1 MNSEYAPTRR
11 ASKIADWLEV
21 TALTRGRPLTLA
33 LLEALGTT
41 HGYSAADVALGVN
54 SMARR
59 HSLLGDAYP
68 FRTAGG
74 GISATSSATH
84 SPWSAMLLMSAESP
98 VRPSLDIA
106 AAAEHLERITTVAL
120 AELYGPGTEAIRFGW
135 PSDIGRP
142 AEFPDAICWLAEK
155 MNVPP
160 GNSYRPPH
168 RKDGGVDVVAWR
180 PFPDG
185 RSGFPVLLVQCTLER
200 NYAHKAGDIDLR
212 VWSGW
217 LRLDTDPATA
227 LAIPEVVP
235 AGEEWSSLAA
245 RTVVLDRTRLAGL
258 AALSMHSEGLTAVQ
272 EWLSST
278 LEPMRQEA

>member
-21 TALTRGRPLTLA
+21 TALTRGRPLTLT

-54 SMARR
+54 SMTRR
-59 HSLLGDAYP
+59 RTLLGDAYP
-68 FRTAGG
+68 FRTAVG
-74 GISATSSATH
+74 GISATSNATH

-135 PSDIGRP
+135 PSDVGRP
-142 AEFPDAICWLAEK
+142 PEFPDAIRWLAK
-155 MNVPP
+155 QMSVPV
-160 GNSYRPPH
+160 GGSYRPPH

-200 NYAHKAGDIDLR
+200 DYAHKASDIDLR

-235 AGEEWSSLAA
+235 AGEVWNSLAA
-245 RTVVLDRTRLAGL
+245 RTIVLDRMRL
-258 AALSMHSEGLTAVQ
+258 AALTPHPATAEG
-272 EWLSST
+272 SSLLNAWISIT
-278 LEPMRQEA
+278 LEALREET

>member
-1 MNSEYAPTRR
+1 VSSEYAPSRR

-21 TALTRGRPLTLA
+21 VALTRGRPLAAAQLQD
-33 LLEALGTT
+33 LGAT
-41 HGYSAADVALGVN
+41 HGYSPADVSVGVN
-54 SMARR
+54 AAARR
-59 HSLLGDAYP
+59 RALLGDAYP

-74 GISATSSATH
+74 GISATTDAPI

-98 VRPSLDIA
+98 VRPALDIA
-106 AAAEHLERITTVAL
+106 IAAEHLERITRVAL
-120 AELYGPGTEAIRFGW
+120 SELYGPNTEAIRFGW
-135 PSDIGRP
+135 PSESGRP
-142 AEFPDAICWLAEK
+142 AEFPDAIRWLAEK
-155 MNVPP
+155 MNVSP
-160 GNSYRPPH
+160 GTSYRPPH

-200 NYAHKAGDIDLR
+200 NYTHKATDIDLR

-235 AGEEWSSLAA
+235 AGEEWNSLAA
-245 RTVVLDRTRLAGL
+245 RTVVLDRPRLTGL
-258 AALSMHSEGLTAVQ
+258 AAPILHSKGLEPVRDWLESTLDSMH
-272 EWLSST
+272 
-278 LEPMRQEA
+278 EA